1 MEILFYLVLA
11 VAVIAYLRSKRRRT
25 PTSRWP
31 PADQTP
37 WPTQQERRTEPP
49 PTTPDPLAWQKDQLS
64 QAALASYRPRRLMN
78 REEHQVF
85 QATERAARAMQAG
98 HRVFAQVSL
107 GEVLSTADDEAYRAI
122 NSKRVDV
129 LVTDR
134 YGNPVAA
141 VEYQGSGHNLSSDTG
156 LRDGIKKIAL
166 EKAGIHYIEVHPPL
180 DRRAL
185 STHLLNRLQER
196 ARASGGTDS
205 RKATSQQWQR
215 QSPQPRQ

>member
-11 VAVIAYLRSKRRRT
+11 VAVIAYLRSKLRRT
-25 PTSRWP
+25 PTSRRP
-31 PADQTP
+31 PVDQTP
-37 WPTQQERRTEPP
+37 WPTQQESP

-107 GEVLSTADDEAYRAI
+107 GEVLSTEDDDAYRAI

-166 EKAGIHYIEVHPPL
+166 EKAEIHYIEVHPPL
-180 DRRAL
+180 DCQAL
-185 STHLLNRLQER
+185 SSYLLNRLQGR
-196 ARASGGTDS
+196 GSTSSNAAS
-205 RKATSQQWQR
+205 QPWQG
-215 QSPQPRQ
+215 QSSQPRPKSNS